1 MNLTV
6 RDFMQLIENTEYLF
20 SVRFIKRTNGVERLF
35 RCRTGV
41 KKFLKGGKA
50 AYNFEE
56 KNLVPVW
63 ILPVDRRQN
72 DIDNGYRAIPVE
84 NIREIHA
91 RGKHWKVENGMIR
104 LIN

>member
-1 MNLTV
+1 MQLTV
-6 RDFMQLIENTEYLF
+6 QDFMQQIENTEFFF
-20 SVRFIKRTNGVERLF
+20 SVRFIKRSDSKERVF

-50 AYNFEE
+50 AYDFEE

-63 ILPVDRRQN
+63 ILPVDRRMN

-84 NIREIHA
+84 NIREIRA
-91 RGKHWKVENGMIR
+91 QGKCWKVEDGGFVEV
-104 LIN
+104 